1 MKEILII
8 VVSVALVCTGAYI
21 SQNYL
26 NKTSDDLVSNI
37 EDLKVEIEKA
47 KAKEENDSIVLS
59 ENIYEKWKK
68 VEEKWSIIIIHDELD
83 LIELSLVGMKTYIE
97 EEQYEDAKEE
107 LEKASFLLEHVKE
120 REKLALKNVF

>member
-8 VVSVALVCTGAYI
+8 IISVALVCTGAYI

-37 EDLKVEIEKA
+37 KDLKIEIGKA
-47 KAKEENDSIVLS
+47 KEKEENDSIALS
-59 ENIYEKWKK
+59 ENIYEKWKEL
-68 VEEKWSIIIIHDELD
+68 EEKWSIIIIHDELD

-97 EEQYEDAKEE
+97 EGQYVDAQEE
-107 LEKASFLLEHVKE
+107 LEKATFLLEHIKE